1 MIGNFFST
9 FLPVFKNSLKRFVYG
24 SLFVVLFLYF
34 FVRCVDFSIYSDAN
48 EVKAVKADIV
58 TTDDVIID
66 KEEIVSGEEGRI
78 LLNVKGK
85 IEDCLP
91 LTIRTDFELS
101 AQAKILYSEKY
112 REFVFRDL
120 QDSFRFQVVAQS
132 GLPKRWLSLIH
143 I

>member
-1 MIGNFFST
+1 MLLKISILAEFLLYLQVNIKEKIYLKSLQMIGNFFST

-101 AQAKILYSEKY
+101 AQYL
-112 REFVFRDL
+112 
-120 QDSFRFQVVAQS
+120 
-132 GLPKRWLSLIH
+132 LSPP
-143 I
+143 